1 MYVTNVVSTRTNA
14 CVARNEAK
22 CQSNDKI
29 IQWPII
35 NKVTEWNKP
44 SVVMLR
50 VESIEIRMW
59 VCWPKCQSHFA
70 YIKRWIET
78 KCLHYHESE

>member
-50 VESIEIRMW
+50 VESI
-59 VCWPKCQSHFA
+59 
-70 YIKRWIET
+70 
-78 KCLHYHESE
+78 